1 MGSAPRRRRAGA
13 DRVDGFHEGIEGD
26 GGAGDVH
33 RIRERLSRRRTQQDV
48 QLGYESINS
57 ERPACICFGAYF
69 RAAELGTVHA
79 AILAGGAGVGIA
91 I

>member
-13 DRVDGFHEGIEGD
+13 DRVDRLHEGIEGD